1 VRTVN
6 SPFYNAGSA
15 AAAIS
20 RPRLRDGS
28 RYRYRFHDLPNNL
41 NRPSTRSLRCYS
53 ALSAPFTNGNS
64 KSPEFQTCVF
74 LTTLVIPSG
83 VSFWEVRT
91 APAPHDEVL
100 SALNKPTSGR
110 NKETDLIHHNTFP
123 LRHQSTGLIAE
134 RAPPPPTGNSNDRKN
149 ASFRGMRPNDKGI
162 RRGDRQLS
170 R

>member
-1 VRTVN
+1 MQVRRRRRYLDRGSGMGHGIAIAFTTCRTILTV
-6 SPFYNAGSA
+6 
-15 AAAIS
+15 
-20 RPRLRDGS
+20 PRLDH
-28 RYRYRFHDLPNNL
+28 Y
-41 NRPSTRSLRCYS
+41 
-53 ALSAPFTNGNS
+53 A
-64 KSPEFQTCVF
+64 TCVF
-74 LTTLVIPSG
+74 LTILVIPSG